1 MKNPKSLIVSA
12 VVVLLIYMATLMVP
26 PGWITYLLSAPAYIV
41 LALTALARI
50 NDIKPEQEELRWDF
64 RRNGLALTGAVAIM
78 YLVGPLFD
86 QYPSWRATLIAWG
99 VALVWLTTPGMP
111 PWWKWM
117 TEEHVD
123 LHLWDKLKAFAKSLF
138 GK

>member
-12 VVVLLIYMATLMVP
+12 AVVLLIYMATLMVP

-41 LALTALARI
+41 LALTALSHI
-50 NDIKPEQEELRWDF
+50 NDIKPEQEALRWDF
-64 RRNGLALTGAVAIM
+64 RRNGLALTGAVSIM
-78 YLVGPLFD
+78 YLVSPLFD